1 MSEIVNIH
9 DAKTHLSRLVA
20 RASAG
25 EEIVLARAGVPVAR
39 LVPLASDESERAFGV
54 LRDRLE
60 IPDSFWDPLPPE
72 ELNAWG
78 Q

>member
-9 DAKTHLSRLVA
+9 DAKTPLSRLVA

-25 EEIVLARAGVPVAR
+25 EEIVFARAGVPVAR
-39 LVPLASDESERAFGV
+39 LVPMDPQPDRVPGLRPGSVGDEF
-54 LRDRLE
+54 
-60 IPDSFWDPLPPE
+60 FDPLPDD
-72 ELNAWG
+72 ELDAWG

>member
-9 DAKTHLSRLVA
+9 DAQTHLSRLVA

-39 LVPLASDESERAFGV
+39 LVPMDPRPDRVPGLRPGAVGDAF
-54 LRDRLE
+54 
-60 IPDSFWDPLPPE
+60 FDPLPDD
-72 ELNAWG
+72 ELDAWG